1 MLIVSNTYTI
11 LFRLEAICDFLGL
24 FDKTNTATT
33 NRADAKNKRSRGR
46 LKKRT
51 EISNLGSNF

>member
-1 MLIVSNTYTI
+1 MPRKSI
-11 LFRLEAICDFLGL
+11 D
-24 FDKTNTATT
+24 TATT

-51 EISNLGSNF
+51 EVSKNLGSTF